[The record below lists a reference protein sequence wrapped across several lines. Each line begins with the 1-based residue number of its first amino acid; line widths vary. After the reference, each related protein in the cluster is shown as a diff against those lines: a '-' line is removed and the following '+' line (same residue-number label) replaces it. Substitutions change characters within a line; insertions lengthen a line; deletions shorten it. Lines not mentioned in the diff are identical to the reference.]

1 VNERSYIPTVIDSQG
16 NVKHLPPPNAKY
28 SMIGSEK
35 YVNSGWL
42 TPKGQQFLP
51 GSSTAFTVTFQKTGT
66 FNYFLQ
72 GTSLNAW
79 LSRSKVEF

>member
-28 SMIGSEK
+28 CMIGSEK